1 MADGPAPAAASI
13 LGGDTAGRADAAAT
27 GLAGSAASGDCGARP
42 GAAGAGRTGAEI
54 TAVGIMS
61 GVASGTLDGMAFPH
75 DWQNLVP
82 AFACA
87 PQFTQIEMAST
98 IGGEEGARPN
108 GAAHAAQNFA
118 PGCTAVPHEGQT
130 LLACADSLPAANRAP
145 QLRQNFPEPLASALH
160 FGHFITSSP

>member
-1 MADGPAPAAASI
+1 MGLAGTAANGGGADR
-13 LGGDTAGRADAAAT
+13 TAAT
-27 GLAGSAASGDCGARP
+27 GV
-42 GAAGAGRTGAEI
+42 EI

-98 IGGEEGARPN
+98 TGGEEGTRPN
-108 GAAHAAQNFA
+108 GVAHVAQNFA

-130 LLACADSLPAANRAP
+130 LPACADSLPAPNGVP
-145 QLRQNFPEPLASALH
+145 QLRQNIPEPLASALH
-160 FGHFITSSP
+160 FGHFITSS

>member
-1 MADGPAPAAASI
+1 
-13 LGGDTAGRADAAAT
+13 
-27 GLAGSAASGDCGARP
+27 
-42 GAAGAGRTGAEI
+42 
-54 TAVGIMS
+54 MS
-61 GVASGTLDGMAFPH
+61 GVASGALDGMAFPH

-98 IGGEEGARPN
+98 TSGEEGARPK

-130 LLACADSLPAANRAP
+130 LPACADSLLTANGAL
-145 QLRQNFPEPLASALH
+145 QLRQNVPEPLASALH
-160 FGHFITSSP
+160 FGHFMTSS

>member
-1 MADGPAPAAASI
+1 MPAGPGPAAASV
-13 LGGDTAGRADAAAT
+13 LGGDTADRSGDAAAA
-27 GLAGSAASGDCGARP
+27 GLAGA
-42 GAAGAGRTGAEI
+42 AAGGTGVEI

-61 GVASGTLDGMAFPH
+61 GVAGMLDGMAFPH

-87 PQFTQIEMAST
+87 PQFRQIEMAST
-98 IGGEEGARPN
+98 TGGEDGARPN

-130 LLACADSLPAANRAP
+130 LLACADSLPAANGAP

-160 FGHFITSSP
+160 LGHFITSS